1 MSIHP
6 TAIVSETAELGTDVE
21 VGPYSIIEDGVRVG
35 DGCRIGS
42 HVVLKTSVTIG
53 SGCQLDV
60 GVVLGSEPQDRK
72 FQGEQSFVR
81 IGDNN
86 IIREYVTI
94 HRATG
99 EGEATLV
106 GNGNFLMAYCHLG
119 HNVQIGND
127 VMIAGYTGLSGHC
140 VVHDS
145 AVLGGL
151 TGLHQYVTVG
161 TMAMIGGCA
170 RIAQDVPPFMMAVG
184 NPGMIVGLNSVG
196 LRRHGVDQDEEKAL
210 RRVYRM
216 LYRSDL
222 NTSDAIAAIREQVP
236 QTDRV
241 RELIEFMERID
252 QGRGGRQANPR

>member
-127 VMIAGYTGLSGHC
+127 VMIAGYTGLSGDWGLRAHRAGRTP
-140 VVHDS
+140 VHD
-145 AVLGGL
+145 
-151 TGLHQYVTVG
+151 
-161 TMAMIGGCA
+161 GCWQPWHDSRLELSRPAPA
-170 RIAQDVPPFMMAVG
+170 RRR
-184 NPGMIVGLNSVG
+184 PG
-196 LRRHGVDQDEEKAL
+196 
-210 RRVYRM
+210 
-216 LYRSDL
+216 
-222 NTSDAIAAIREQVP
+222 
-236 QTDRV
+236 
-241 RELIEFMERID
+241 
-252 QGRGGRQANPR
+252 